1 MSTLYVIATPIGNL
15 SDMTTRA
22 AETLRAVAVVFAEDT
37 RVTQKLLVHIGA
49 RPRLIGYHEDSPKR
63 RLEEALA
70 VLDEGDAALVTDA
83 GTPGLSDP
91 GAEIVREAAARG
103 HTVVPVPGPSA
114 AAALLSV
121 SGLPGGRFL
130 FLGFLPRTQSER
142 TKLLRSAA
150 QETGTVVCFEAPHR
164 LRDALEDLGQV
175 FGGRRIVIG
184 RELTKLYE
192 EIFRGT
198 AEQAL
203 LHFAEPRGEFVIAI
217 EGAPE
222 RTAEAGNEE
231 VSATLIR
238 LRGEGLSGRTLVEQA
253 AAETGAARSR
263 VYRLSLKPADQKP
276 TDGRTG

>member
-175 FGGRRIVIG
+175 FGGRWIVIG